1 MIISKSVDLPDPE
14 ILVIATFSPFKISKL
29 ISFNTN
35 SSLFG
40 YLNRW
45 NDSMGTELEKPAQ
58 NSANKILSRN
68 GWNIGKHQY

>member
-1 MIISKSVDLPDPE
+1 ME
-14 ILVIATFSPFKISKL
+14 ILGVVA
-29 ISFNTN
+29 
-35 SSLFG
+35 LFG

-58 NSANKILSRN
+58 NSANKILRN